1 MTISVRRVSP
11 SKVVS
16 LRRPVGETSTVENEA
31 QSSTVDRALIGG
43 IVHQDRTK
51 LSEDEIQE
59 ELKALANWEIVE
71 GKLHR
76 EFKFE
81 NFIEAFAFMTKLAM
95 VAERLNHHPE
105 WTNVYNKVS
114 LWLTTHDVDGIS
126 RFDFDLAQAANRY
139 YGE

>member
-1 MTISVRRVSP
+1 VP
-11 SKVVS
+11 
-16 LRRPVGETSTVENEA
+16 
-31 QSSTVDRALIGG
+31 
-43 IVHQDRTK
+43 QDRSR

-59 ELKALANWEIVE
+59 ELKALANWEVVE

-126 RFDFDLAQAANRY
+126 RYDFDLAQAANRY
-139 YGE
+139 FGE

>member
-1 MTISVRRVSP
+1 M
-11 SKVVS
+11 
-16 LRRPVGETSTVENEA
+16 
-31 QSSTVDRALIGG
+31 
-43 IVHQDRTK
+43 HQDRTK
-51 LSEDEIQE
+51 LSDDEVQE
-59 ELKALANWEIVE
+59 ELKALVNWESVE

-114 LWLTTHDVDGIS
+114 VWLTTHDVDGIS
-126 RFDFDLAQAANRY
+126 RFDFDLAQLANRY

>member
-1 MTISVRRVSP
+1 M
-11 SKVVS
+11 
-16 LRRPVGETSTVENEA
+16 
-31 QSSTVDRALIGG
+31 
-43 IVHQDRTK
+43 HQDRTK
-51 LSEDEIQE
+51 LSDDEIQE

-95 VAERLNHHPE
+95 VAERINHHPE

-114 LWLTTHDVDGIS
+114 LWLTTHDADGIS

>member
-1 MTISVRRVSP
+1 M
-11 SKVVS
+11 
-16 LRRPVGETSTVENEA
+16 
-31 QSSTVDRALIGG
+31 GG
-43 IVHQDRTK
+43 VVHQDRKK
-51 LSEDEIQE
+51 LSDDEIQE
-59 ELKALANWEIVE
+59 ELKALANWEVVE

-126 RFDFDLAQAANRY
+126 RYDFDLAQAANRY
-139 YGE
+139 FGE

>member
-1 MTISVRRVSP
+1 M
-11 SKVVS
+11 
-16 LRRPVGETSTVENEA
+16 
-31 QSSTVDRALIGG
+31 
-43 IVHQDRTK
+43 HQDRTK
-51 LSEDEIQE
+51 LSDDEIQE
-59 ELKALANWEIVE
+59 ELRALANWEIVE

-76 EFKFE
+76 ELKFE

-114 LWLTTHDVDGIS
+114 LWLTTHDVAGIS
-126 RFDFDLAQAANRY
+126 RFDFDLAHAANRY